1 MKGVFKMSKKKPS
14 ADFVRAFSDEYSEY
28 TVKITK
34 VKPFRD
40 RKGRYGLETVGRI
53 DSRRFIKAW
62 IPEPECKYIIKG
74 HTVTLKGIITG
85 SVDYGNAVL
94 FLMVPA
100 TASGDAPQFAP
111 GYGYQ
116 EPLFA

>member
-1 MKGVFKMSKKKPS
+1 MSKKKSSP
-14 ADFVRAFSDEYSEY
+14 FVKAFSDEYSEY

-40 RKGRYGLETVGRI
+40 RKNRYGLEAVGRV

-62 IPEPECKYIIKG
+62 IAEPDCKYIIKG

-85 SVDYGNAVL
+85 SVNYNRAVL
-94 FLMVPA
+94 FLMIPA
-100 TASGDAPQFAP
+100 TASGETPQFEP

-116 EPLFA
+116 EALFA